1 MTSESQTPN
10 GDTFTRLRRTLTLPL
25 SKMKPRSNS
34 FQSPQQSNV
43 DVDFIKKNDEKN
55 GNGNS
60 SRKRLQ
66 RNNILSHSMRNPVGR
81 KVTKGDIR
89 VSQYDTGRYDL
100 KIQKRDESKQNNTIL
115 LEKRDDQSLNQTS
128 NGQALVAINEACEI
142 LPNNAHQENLTA
154 EKKGKKK
161 RQRRAR
167 RWPTQTLARVLE
179 RLGSMRKNEHAA
191 SVLRTVTV
199 HRKSG
204 ETLGIYIKEIK
215 RNVSNSP
222 NFSDSEGDKKTIP
235 RSCIIISRLAQGSVA
250 AKQGVLKSGD
260 EVLLVNHRDIS
271 ELSLHE
277 VAAMMDYYQ
286 QLVLSV
292 RSKHISVNNNNEDKM
307 AEGQCDCNCSSAE
320 SKTLQTDCSHSP
332 EKSPTS
338 ITICSQDSVFSSS
351 QGPRCSSDSVNTN
364 HTASREEA
372 IPSVYDNDFPSTM
385 VNSVPSQ
392 DEEDT
397 HTRPRGQVELEYD
410 EAFQILMNA
419 INSFEK
425 PESSSNVGCHKS
437 MARNTDFRPASYW
450 SPLKEIISNN
460 SENNSTAGTSID
472 YEDFSATSDSPNT
485 SMSNTPQFPSISEL
499 PFPDDPEYDEVA
511 ASELGEAPGDEVQV
525 DGCARLFSPYPRKN
539 SVSSEQNENLPNLDV
554 LSVSVVSSLHKDSSE
569 NDGYGQQFSKHA
581 PESNGTD
588 TTDGENSVLLKPHT
602 TPALP
607 SPTQHSKT
615 NHVITVGQRRVWLDK
630 GKDISPELKTRLEWG
645 NKKQNDNLGV
655 IEHNVQAVP
664 DVPPRV
670 RDNNTFNFSEK
681 HSQMTIDQS
690 GRRTSSESSSTSSH
704 IVATTPLP
712 HIHILPI
719 HSLDRSPIEKST
731 KSLFRVSP
739 PPSHPK
745 FESSQSYE
753 EPRKDSK
760 VDSMFSPPSYQRTPS
775 NQSSRTFWSKVT
787 SPPRRRKNRIGK
799 KITKQIKKMGSSDGE
814 TTDPPSTDGLN
825 DPISIVGRYHLES
838 GDDQQRRL
846 SCQFLPDNRPHDPSI
861 KPLNLS
867 EFKKYKPP
875 VPGADG
881 KYSQTPIAGSLVI
894 TLYGARDIKKT
905 VSEVYCIAQVDDD
918 VKHRIRTKMQPCR
931 GSVAWNDCYEAKLE
945 DAYDLH
951 ITLYTWE
958 AHGKH
963 KTLAKSTLPISD
975 LLCGVIG
982 VPVKLAVKLEPR
994 GTLYIKLSVE
1004 DPSTL
1009 AGPKVFGAD
1018 LQSILDREQSGLS
1031 IPLLVHDC
1039 IREVEA
1045 RGMTVVGIY
1054 RLCGS
1059 AIAKRELRKKYEDN
1073 SKSVDLSQENYPDVN
1088 VITGILKDFL
1098 RELPQPLFPP
1108 ELLEAVT
1115 VAMESSTASSRVT
1128 SVSSPFEP
1136 TPPVDFPDVL
1146 IDDTPLDDEIPTGRQ
1161 SAIFNLLEV
1170 ERKVNLPPAEKAT
1183 LYALLNHLKRVS
1195 ANQVQNKMTC
1205 QNLAVCFGPV
1215 LLGSINKGLDLTAA
1229 IGFKRHIQV
1238 LNFMV
1243 SNWPREQVPF
1253 SAHDD
1258 TMENKQENN
1267 LDIGNNGDS
1276 RRASKRISRVSL
1288 TRRISYVFSTQTGS
1302 NHSSTSGSL
1311 NQELDNIRTTIPL
1324 AKQILNSTRKS
1335 GSLTNILE
1343 SNLDACAERVLDEDG
1358 YFQQDEQDILLQD
1371 SEEYDLVMRG
1381 RSIDDSMLL

>member
-10 GDTFTRLRRTLTLPL
+10 GVTLNRLRRTLTLPL

-34 FQSPQQSNV
+34 FQSSHQNAL
-43 DVDFIKKNDEKN
+43 DVDINKKNEERNSN
-55 GNGNS
+55 GHN

-66 RNNILSHSMRNPVGR
+66 RNNVLSNSMRNPVNR
-81 KVTKGDIR
+81 KGDIR
-89 VSQYDTGRYDL
+89 VSQYDL
-100 KIQKRDESKQNNTIL
+100 KNQKEKQEQNDSIIV
-115 LEKRDDQSLNQTS
+115 EKK
-128 NGQALVAINEACEI
+128 NGQPVIQSGNGQVLGAINESG
-142 LPNNAHQENLTA
+142 ENLIIAQDNSTTGR
-154 EKKGKKK
+154 KGKKK
-161 RQRRAR
+161 RPRRAR

-179 RLGSMRKNEHAA
+179 RISISMKKNEHAA

-199 HRKSG
+199 HRKPG
-204 ETLGIYIKEIK
+204 ETLGIYIKEVK
-215 RNVSNSP
+215 RNVSNSS

-235 RSCIIISRLAQGSVA
+235 RSCIVISRLAQDSVA
-250 AKQGVLKSGD
+250 AKQGILRNGD

-271 ELSLHE
+271 ELSLTE
-277 VAAMMDYYQ
+277 VAAMMDYHQ

-292 RSKHISVNNNNEDKM
+292 RSKYISVNNNNEEKISTD
-307 AEGQCDCNCSSAE
+307 QCDCKCTSTDSST
-320 SKTLQTDCSHSP
+320 SQTDCCHSP
-332 EKSPTS
+332 NKSPTS
-338 ITICSQDSVFSSS
+338 VTICSQDSVFSSS
-351 QGPRCSSDSVNTN
+351 KVPRCSSDSLNTN
-364 HTASREEA
+364 HTREEA
-372 IPSVYDNDFPSTM
+372 IPSVYDNNFPSTL
-385 VNSVPSQ
+385 VNSVPSP
-392 DEEDT
+392 DEVDS
-397 HTRPRGQVELEYD
+397 HSKPKGRVEIEYD
-410 EAFQILMNA
+410 EAFQILLNA

-425 PESSSNVGCHKS
+425 PQPPSIITCQNSKVSNS
-437 MARNTDFRPASYW
+437 DFRPASYW
-450 SPLKEIISNN
+450 APLNQIISNN
-460 SENNSTAGTSID
+460 SENDSTTGTSID
-472 YEDFSATSDSPNT
+472 NEDCSGTSDSPNT
-485 SMSNTPQFPSISEL
+485 SMSNTPQFPSTSEL
-499 PFPDDPEYDEVA
+499 PFSDDPEYDEVA

-525 DGCARLFSPYPRKN
+525 DGCAHLFIPYRRQD
-539 SVSSEQNENLPNLDV
+539 SLSSEVSENLPTVNAV
-554 LSVSVVSSLHKDSSE
+554 YVSTATSANDEAHQSSDYHKDTMKVTRI
-569 NDGYGQQFSKHA
+569 Q
-581 PESNGTD
+581 
-588 TTDGENSVLLKPHT
+588 GENVTGAHSTNPIISVENSTVPLMPHT
-602 TPALP
+602 TQIAASSL
-607 SPTQHSKT
+607 QHLKPG
-615 NHVITVGQRRVWLDK
+615 HVITVGQRREWLDK
-630 GKDISPELKTRLEWG
+630 GKDISPELKTRLDWG
-645 NKKQNDNLGV
+645 NKKRND
-655 IEHNVQAVP
+655 ISESAVP
-664 DVPPRV
+664 DVPPRAGEHAF
-670 RDNNTFNFSEK
+670 TFSEK
-681 HSQMTIDQS
+681 HSQMSSHHT
-690 GRRTSSESSSTSSH
+690 GRRTSSESSTASSH

-712 HIHILPI
+712 HENYILPGP
-719 HSLDRSPIEKST
+719 SLDRSPIEKSP
-731 KSLFRVSP
+731 KSLFKVLQLQQP
-739 PPSHPK
+739 LK
-745 FESSQSYE
+745 FESSLSYE
-753 EPRKDSK
+753 ESRKDSK
-760 VDSMFSPPSYQRTPS
+760 ADQQPVISTPTHQRTIS
-775 NQSSRTFWSKVT
+775 NPSSRTFWSKVT
-787 SPPRRRKNRIGK
+787 SPPRLRKNRIGK
-799 KITKQIKKMGSSDGE
+799 KITKRIIKKKGSSDGD

-825 DPISIVGRYHLES
+825 DSVSVVDRYHLES
-838 GDDQQRRL
+838 GEDQRRL
-846 SCQFLPDNRPHDPSI
+846 SCQFVTDNRPHDPSI

-867 EFKKYKPP
+867 DFKKYKPP
-875 VPGADG
+875 VPNADG

-918 VKHRIRTKMQPCR
+918 VKHRIRTRMQPCR

-951 ITLYTWE
+951 ITLYSWE
-958 AHGKH
+958 AHGNNHH

-1004 DPSTL
+1004 DPSTM

-1031 IPLLVHDC
+1031 IPLLVNDC

-1045 RGMTVVGIY
+1045 RGMSVVGIY

-1115 VAMESSTASSRVT
+1115 IAMENSTASSRVT

-1136 TPPVDFPDVL
+1136 TPPVDFPDLLVDGV
-1146 IDDTPLDDEIPTGRQ
+1146 IMDEDIPTGRQ

-1170 ERKVNLPPAEKAT
+1170 ERKVNLPPAERAT

-1215 LLGSINKGLDLTAA
+1215 LLGSINMGPSKGLDLTAA

-1243 SNWPREQVPF
+1243 SNWPRDPVPL
-1253 SAHDD
+1253 HDAD
-1258 TMENKQENN
+1258 DILENKPERVI
-1267 LDIGNNGDS
+1267 DSISNGDS

-1311 NQELDNIRTTIPL
+1311 NVELDNIRTTIPL
-1324 AKQILNSTRKS
+1324 SKQVLNNTRKS

-1343 SNLDACAERVLDEDG
+1343 SNLDACAERVLDKDG
-1358 YFQQDEQDILLQD
+1358 YFQQDEHDILLQD
-1371 SEEYDLVMRG
+1371 CDDEFLRE
-1381 RSIDDSMLL
+1381 RSVDDSMLFER